1 MRVPRFLITALL
13 GLSSISGFLADDPEV
28 FDDYFD
34 DQIKL
39 VDISQDS
46 ALRSC
51 LSDGSTADETKAA
64 YDKCFGKNYDFNDL
78 ASAGG
83 DTDGDGL
90 PDDFSGNEACFYEE
104 MGWVSE
110 NNEMDKTKIMADMEG
125 LEQGTKDSFDQD
137 VKECMAWSGN
147 FGEARMKRSIGEAN
161 GVEEGLS
168 YEDVPAIMGR
178 DGRALG
184 WVKSLVRSRRSPG
197 DGKKSKK
204 GVKKGKKGNKRNNGK
219 PKKGVKK
226 GKRGNRRNNGRPK
239 KGGKK
244 VNRKKRKCKGRGCSK
259 KKRSS
264 KIKCGK
270 NGKKCKG
277 KRNKA
282 KKKKSNNGK
291 GKGVKRSQKKG
302 NGKKGGNRR
311 KTKKKKGSKG
321 KRKGK
326 RNKAGSSGKK
336 GEKCGKACKARK
348 RQSNGESKN
357 CGKNGKR
364 CKGKRKNDKKEKSD
378 KGKDKGKGKAKN
390 KDKAAERTSG
400 NALPEP
406 IYNKLWCVDL
416 AVEQALEKCVED
428 KIKN

>member
-64 YDKCFGKNYDFNDL
+64 YDKCFGTNYDFNDL

-83 DTDGDGL
+83 DADGDGL
-90 PDDFSGNEACFYEE
+90 PDDFSGNEACFYKE
-104 MGWVSE
+104 MGWVGE
-110 NNEMDKTKIMADMEG
+110 NNEMDKTKILADMEG
-125 LEQGTKDSFDQD
+125 LEQVTKDSFDQD
-137 VKECMAWSGN
+137 VKGCMAWSGN
-147 FGEARMKRSIGEAN
+147 FGESRVKRSIGEAN
-161 GVEEGLS
+161 GADEGLS
-168 YEDVPAIMGR
+168 YEDVPAIMGK

-197 DGKKSKK
+197 DGKGKACSKDDKRKKCRK
-204 GVKKGKKGNKRNNGK
+204 GGKRKKTGKKAG
-219 PKKGVKK
+219 
-226 GKRGNRRNNGRPK
+226 K

-244 VNRKKRKCKGRGCSK
+244 GGTRKKGKNQSRRKGGKGVGKKSGKGASKRNGRKKGKRAGRGKKKKCRK
-259 KKRSS
+259 GKKCGAKKRS
-264 KIKCGK
+264 KKPK
-270 NGKKCKG
+270 RGKKG
-277 KRNKA
+277 
-282 KKKKSNNGK
+282 GK
-291 GKGVKRSQKKG
+291 GGKKARKG
-302 NGKKGGNRR
+302 NGKKNSKRNRSGKR
-311 KTKKKKGSKG
+311 KG

-326 RNKAGSSGKK
+326 KTKKCKK
-336 GEKCGKACKARK
+336 G
-348 RQSNGESKN
+348 KN
-357 CGKNGKR
+357 CGKNKR
-364 CKGKRKNDKKEKSD
+364 KANNNVKGKRTNKKNN
-378 KGKDKGKGKAKN
+378 KDKNKGKN
-390 KDKAAERTSG
+390 KDKGNGKERKSG

-406 IYNKLWCVDL
+406 IYNKLWCIDL

>member
-197 DGKKSKK
+197 NGNGKGK
-204 GVKKGKKGNKRNNGK
+204 GKDNKPRKGGKKGNSKRNGRT
-219 PKKGVKK
+219 KKGDKK
-226 GKRGNRRNNGRPK
+226 GNRRN
-239 KGGKK
+239 
-244 VNRKKRKCKGRGCSK
+244 KCKGKGCRK

-264 KIKCGK
+264 NKKCGKKGKGCNKKGKKKGSGGRRNRKKGKNGVKKSKKKGNGKSKRGGKKGGNRRSRPKKGSKKGKKKGKGNKSGRRGKKGQKCGK

-277 KRNKA
+277 KRSKV
-282 KKKKSNNGK
+282 KKGKSGK
-291 GKGVKRSQKKG
+291 GKG
-302 NGKKGGNRR
+302 
-311 KTKKKKGSKG
+311 
-321 KRKGK
+321 
-326 RNKAGSSGKK
+326 
-336 GEKCGKACKARK
+336 
-348 RQSNGESKN
+348 
-357 CGKNGKR
+357 
-364 CKGKRKNDKKEKSD
+364 
-378 KGKDKGKGKAKN
+378 KGKGKN
-390 KDKAAERTSG
+390 KDKVQERTSG